1 MNRNDYIFIFSLF
14 ETVVVMTCA
23 DKFLYYNNFFKQFT
37 VWNMYT
43 QLRYPYEWTTALN
56 SFNIFIIFH
65 MFFILEPELRTI
77 IPQKCNLTINQFH
90 VANIIMHIIP
100 ALCGIY
106 TVYHKC
112 LTINYIDNI
121 DSLNNI
127 NNVPYKLYIYLIT
140 WYVSIGMNYKIY
152 SINNKSATILLT
164 LLLTLNYIWKPL
176 IKKMIVVDYIKT

>member
-23 DKFLYYNNFFKQFT
+23 DKFLHYNNFFKQFT

-65 MFFILEPELRTI
+65 MFFILEPELKTI

-90 VANIIMHIIP
+90 VANIIMHIIVN
-100 ALCGIY
+100 
-106 TVYHKC
+106 VY
-112 LTINYIDNI
+112 YIFGVAPLVQCYLFNGGAVVFYVFLRVAGHRLNHRMS
-121 DSLNNI
+121 SLNAFRVEEPIEQVPLHKWCPLNI
-127 NNVPYKLYIYLIT
+127 IN
-140 WYVSIGMNYKIY
+140 IG
-152 SINNKSATILLT
+152 
-164 LLLTLNYIWKPL
+164 
-176 IKKMIVVDYIKT
+176 